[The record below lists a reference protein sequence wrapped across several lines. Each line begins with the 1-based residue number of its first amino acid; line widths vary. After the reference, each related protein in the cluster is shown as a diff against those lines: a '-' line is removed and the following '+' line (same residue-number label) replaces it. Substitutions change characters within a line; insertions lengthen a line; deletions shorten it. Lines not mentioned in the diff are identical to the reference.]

1 MESFEHTSNTGDGT
15 GLEPRT
21 QEGKAGEASRSHTGV
36 GSVLLAEEL
45 KEDGEES
52 LLKRGG

>member
-1 MESFEHTSNTGDGT
+1 MESFVQASNIDDAT
-15 GLEPRT
+15 GLEPRA

-52 LLKRGG
+52 LLKWDG

>member
-1 MESFEHTSNTGDGT
+1 MESFVQTSNIGYATRLD
-15 GLEPRT
+15 PRA

-52 LLKRGG
+52 LFKWGG